1 MYFLLVLIELFFA
14 KCYGRGATSEYRLK
28 IVDFALTGA
37 SWPIILGGRGRLPP
51 TIFLLI
57 FRLNVL
63 SYGIKIWT
71 DLSSVLSQSTC
82 LSDGRTDRQTDRH
95 TDGQTAFLSLYH
107 SMQRGKT
114 FVVQNN
120 DGTSHNLIRL
130 YFSLVIFIFNINA
143 LALCIFVAVSIL
155 LSMTVYQVI
164 VSGKLPSAFKSVPV
178 IGQYASVL

>member
-1 MYFLLVLIELFFA
+1 MLRLRRYERISIENCRFCSYGGQLAHNFRWKGSPPTDHFFA
-14 KCYGRGATSEYRLK
+14 HRT
-28 IVDFALTGA
+28 
-37 SWPIILGGRGRLPP
+37 
-51 TIFLLI
+51 
-57 FRLNVL
+57 RLNVL